1 MRNVFRAVLLIGVAA
16 GLVYS
21 QQNTDVHL
29 LKVQGEIYMLVGAGG
44 NITAQV
50 GNDGVLLV
58 DTGLAQNADK
68 VLAAVKQLA
77 KPITNRPIRYIIN
90 THVHADHTGGN
101 EKLRAAGAT
110 ITGGNV
116 AGNISDATE
125 GAALFA
131 HENVMKR
138 MSAPT
143 GAQAPTSSDR
153 KSVV

>member
-125 GAALFA
+125 GAALQIDQQKA
-131 HENVMKR
+131 
-138 MSAPT
+138 
-143 GAQAPTSSDR
+143 
-153 KSVV
+153 